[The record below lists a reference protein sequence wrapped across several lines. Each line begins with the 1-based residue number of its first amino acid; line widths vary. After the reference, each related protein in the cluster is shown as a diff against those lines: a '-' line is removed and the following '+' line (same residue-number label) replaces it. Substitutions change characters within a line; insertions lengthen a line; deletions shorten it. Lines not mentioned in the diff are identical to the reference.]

1 MKLRD
6 LVDLCDP
13 EMEIKIV
20 TQGGSVPCMTV
31 RKLVYGGEWAYL
43 LDREVIQIDYIGIL
57 KKWLWPWSERTM
69 AVWVEGLL
77 FRSADREKD

>member
-6 LVDLCDP
+6 LAYLCDP

-20 TQGGSVPCMTV
+20 TQGGSAPCMTV
-31 RKLVYGGEWAYL
+31 DKLSGEWTYL
-43 LDREVIQIDYIGIL
+43 LDREIIEIHYMNIL